1 MTRAMTFSTLL
12 ILTGAS
18 AAGAAAPS
26 YAQDRQVVTVIGR
39 AERACFLGLPVQAD
53 APSLN
58 FDSAGGSVFN
68 VTRLTSA
75 ETLTTRPARITLG
88 MDAMCNGVHRVVI
101 ASDNNGLWRQDTG
114 ESQSGFG
121 TAVPYEAHVIWAD
134 QQHSLTADAASR
146 GYVEDQML
154 VGRPAA
160 GSLLVEF
167 AIAPGATNA
176 GINAPLLAGDY
187 SDVLRLTVQ
196 PQ

>member
-1 MTRAMTFSTLL
+1 MTRAMTLSTFL

-18 AAGAAAPS
+18 ISGAAAPS
-26 YAQDRQVVTVIGR
+26 YAQDQQVVTVVGR
-39 AERACFLGLPVQAD
+39 AEPSCTLGLPAQGETPPV
-53 APSLN
+53 N
-58 FDSAGGSVFN
+58 FDSGGGSVFN

-75 ETLTTRPARITLG
+75 ETLTTRAARITLG
-88 MDAMCNGVHRVVI
+88 MDAMCNSLHRVVI

-114 ESQSGFG
+114 AGPSGFG
-121 TAVPYEAHVIWAD
+121 TAVPYEAHLVWAD
-134 QQHSLTADAASR
+134 QQHSLNADAASR
-146 GYVEDQML
+146 GYVEDQMV

-160 GSLLVEF
+160 GSLLIEF

-176 GINAPLLAGDY
+176 GVNAPLLAGDY